1 MKMKELFFKCLS
13 TSIALSLPVT
23 SIMSAPI
30 TSGAAESNNPN
41 LTVGY
46 TQPWKSESTPPAS
59 AHKGATGLIEFSKNE
74 WYNEPA
80 TFAVNREKA
89 GVFASG
95 SVVYDSVDKAVIGAT
110 EYRKDATAYY
120 QLLTGKTNND
130 WSLVVFSKQS
140 EIGAEYENFYKT
152 NFAPDSSWKTGL
164 TLPASWTS
172 QGFDFPIYRG
182 ANAISP
188 IATAP
193 NGPAEANPTGFYLK
207 HFTVNDSL
215 YSANGRIYISL
226 QGVESCYY
234 LYINGKAVGYS
245 EDTYSP
251 HSFDV
256 TDYLNK
262 SGDNLLAL
270 EVRKYCDGVWT
281 EDQDMFRDGGVFRD
295 IYLYSAP
302 LIHIS
307 DYTVTT
313 VLDENY
319 QNAELGI
326 SVDLANASTEKAD
339 NFAVDI
345 RLYDENNELFLNGAT
360 LNFANIAAADGSKD
374 GTASANLTRT
384 VYSPKLWSAET
395 PNLYTLVLSVYNTK
409 TGIYYGSVSQQ
420 LGFREIEFT
429 RTEVADRESYN
440 VTTDY
445 ESGYKTITINGK
457 PLVFKGVNYGST
469 DPKYGKYVSSEV
481 MERDISLM
489 KQYNLNALRT
499 SHYSADD
506 YLYHLC
512 NKYGIYVMAETNIES
527 HCFQN
532 KASYAVD
539 AHLNFKEHMLDK
551 TETAFERLK
560 NCTANVM
567 WSYGNE
573 SFYYWDLS
581 AASKKFFGDLIW
593 YYKDRDKTRPV
604 HAESTFRYAGV
615 DVWSN
620 MYPSVEY
627 IKNNSIYSMPYLM
640 CEYAHAMGNSVGN
653 LKEYWDVIRS
663 GVNMMGGFIW
673 DWADQ
678 ARIAEINQ
686 EYSYTYEKY
695 SEGSKFGVEAD
706 LNSLTSLNF
715 YNDDDSVPIG
725 TSIKGQLYF
734 DNANYNTYLSGT
746 GKSFTFETV
755 VKPTERKANLTLLAK
770 GDAQVA
776 LKTDSQG
783 RLEFWVYNAAGTND
797 SEKWKAVSAVIPS
810 DTVWAD
816 TWHQIA
822 GVYDKGNL
830 KLYLDGK
837 LLATAVKSDSIDSSN
852 DKIGIGDNGKVKFD
866 GEIAQARIYTKALT
880 QDEVKA
886 QYSSV
891 PAIKADS
898 EYVLLWFD
906 ASDIK
911 YTRTGAYDYYSQ
923 DYAKTGFYGEEM
935 TGKFYGYGGDFNETI
950 STSGSYSLNGLV
962 SCDRDI
968 QPELYEVKKQYQSIW
983 FVATSKQI
991 YNEQVSVYN
1000 EYNFIDLSNFAV
1012 EWILTEDGVAIGK
1025 GTLSD
1030 VDTALAGRNTRLITV
1045 PYRSYLPA
1053 TKKAEAEYFVNLSVK
1068 LKNDTDWAKA
1078 GHEVASAQIA
1088 VPVTVESSTR
1098 KYNKNVNV
1106 SDDGS
1111 RLTISGS
1118 DFSFELD
1125 KNTGVIKN
1133 YKYGGETLMTSG
1145 PVPNYWRGAL
1155 SNDKY
1160 SEYYNTEW
1168 QSINEDAIA
1177 SSVTYKTD
1185 SNGLTEI
1192 TVDIVSAL
1200 QPDLRQTL
1208 VYTVDGSGTVD
1219 VSLKVDATATKLGD
1233 YLRIGT
1239 VMTLPEGYENI
1250 EWYGNGPVESFSDR
1264 KSFATVG
1271 KYTSAVWDMFY
1282 PYAEPQDTGT
1292 VTDVRYFSISNSDN
1306 KYAVAI
1312 AANELFEAQALHFTA
1327 NQLHKAKHLY
1337 ELIPSDSTYLTV
1349 NLASCGTGT
1358 ASCGGTKNQALA
1370 DYRIT
1375 NDTAYTY
1382 SYTIIPY
1389 AASETPMEVTRQ
1401 YRSSVNPKEEAVIYD
1416 EEMPKVDAV
1425 NKSIDN
1431 LIVNDSCTKE
1441 QIDEIM
1447 TAYENINDSF
1457 KKYVTDERLTKL
1469 YEAYEAL
1476 KTTEKEILVSD
1487 KSKNGYKI
1495 NLKLNPTVSSGV
1507 GSGTIGTYAGDVG
1520 FKGQE
1525 YLLDKD
1531 GNKAQLNNCFG
1542 STKPFTI
1549 EAWVNPAGEA
1559 DNYHTFF
1566 GKGDNCAAIR
1576 FTATTVYFYIKNSA
1590 NAWKSV
1596 EVRNAGTT
1604 EWQHI
1609 VAAYDGEN
1617 IMLSLDGSSFK
1628 SVNVGALATS
1638 SDFVTIGWISGRNSK
1653 NYIKSLHIYNKA
1665 LSLADIAAA
1674 KPMDDNV
1681 EVWFD
1686 FNDYYYSGIA
1696 QKGDVNADGKT
1707 DIRDLVRIKKMS
1719 AGVIERTW
1727 RGDVNA
1733 DALIADASDL
1743 SDLHKKLLGLK

>member
-46 TQPWKSESTPPAS
+46 TQPWKSESIPPAS

-326 SVDLANASTEKAD
+326 SVDLANASAEKAD

-560 NCTANVM
+560 N
-567 WSYGNE
+567 
-573 SFYYWDLS
+573 
-581 AASKKFFGDLIW
+581 I
-593 YYKDRDKTRPV
+593 
-604 HAESTFRYAGV
+604 
-615 DVWSN
+615 
-620 MYPSVEY
+620 
-627 IKNNSIYSMPYLM
+627 
-640 CEYAHAMGNSVGN
+640 
-653 LKEYWDVIRS
+653 
-663 GVNMMGGFIW
+663 
-673 DWADQ
+673 
-678 ARIAEINQ
+678 
-686 EYSYTYEKY
+686 
-695 SEGSKFGVEAD
+695 
-706 LNSLTSLNF
+706 
-715 YNDDDSVPIG
+715 
-725 TSIKGQLYF
+725 
-734 DNANYNTYLSGT
+734 
-746 GKSFTFETV
+746 
-755 VKPTERKANLTLLAK
+755 
-770 GDAQVA
+770 
-776 LKTDSQG
+776 
-783 RLEFWVYNAAGTND
+783 
-797 SEKWKAVSAVIPS
+797 
-810 DTVWAD
+810 
-816 TWHQIA
+816 
-822 GVYDKGNL
+822 
-830 KLYLDGK
+830 
-837 LLATAVKSDSIDSSN
+837 
-852 DKIGIGDNGKVKFD
+852 
-866 GEIAQARIYTKALT
+866 
-880 QDEVKA
+880 
-886 QYSSV
+886 
-891 PAIKADS
+891 
-898 EYVLLWFD
+898 
-906 ASDIK
+906 
-911 YTRTGAYDYYSQ
+911 
-923 DYAKTGFYGEEM
+923 
-935 TGKFYGYGGDFNETI
+935 
-950 STSGSYSLNGLV
+950 
-962 SCDRDI
+962 
-968 QPELYEVKKQYQSIW
+968 
-983 FVATSKQI
+983 
-991 YNEQVSVYN
+991 
-1000 EYNFIDLSNFAV
+1000 
-1012 EWILTEDGVAIGK
+1012 
-1025 GTLSD
+1025 
-1030 VDTALAGRNTRLITV
+1030 
-1045 PYRSYLPA
+1045 
-1053 TKKAEAEYFVNLSVK
+1053 
-1068 LKNDTDWAKA
+1068 
-1078 GHEVASAQIA
+1078 
-1088 VPVTVESSTR
+1088 
-1098 KYNKNVNV
+1098 
-1106 SDDGS
+1106 
-1111 RLTISGS
+1111 
-1118 DFSFELD
+1118 
-1125 KNTGVIKN
+1125 
-1133 YKYGGETLMTSG
+1133 
-1145 PVPNYWRGAL
+1145 
-1155 SNDKY
+1155 
-1160 SEYYNTEW
+1160 
-1168 QSINEDAIA
+1168 
-1177 SSVTYKTD
+1177 
-1185 SNGLTEI
+1185 
-1192 TVDIVSAL
+1192 
-1200 QPDLRQTL
+1200 
-1208 VYTVDGSGTVD
+1208 
-1219 VSLKVDATATKLGD
+1219 
-1233 YLRIGT
+1233 
-1239 VMTLPEGYENI
+1239 
-1250 EWYGNGPVESFSDR
+1250 
-1264 KSFATVG
+1264 
-1271 KYTSAVWDMFY
+1271 
-1282 PYAEPQDTGT
+1282 
-1292 VTDVRYFSISNSDN
+1292 
-1306 KYAVAI
+1306 
-1312 AANELFEAQALHFTA
+1312 
-1327 NQLHKAKHLY
+1327 
-1337 ELIPSDSTYLTV
+1337 
-1349 NLASCGTGT
+1349 
-1358 ASCGGTKNQALA
+1358 
-1370 DYRIT
+1370 
-1375 NDTAYTY
+1375 
-1382 SYTIIPY
+1382 
-1389 AASETPMEVTRQ
+1389 
-1401 YRSSVNPKEEAVIYD
+1401 
-1416 EEMPKVDAV
+1416 
-1425 NKSIDN
+1425 
-1431 LIVNDSCTKE
+1431 
-1441 QIDEIM
+1441 
-1447 TAYENINDSF
+1447 
-1457 KKYVTDERLTKL
+1457 
-1469 YEAYEAL
+1469 
-1476 KTTEKEILVSD
+1476 
-1487 KSKNGYKI
+1487 
-1495 NLKLNPTVSSGV
+1495 
-1507 GSGTIGTYAGDVG
+1507 
-1520 FKGQE
+1520 
-1525 YLLDKD
+1525 
-1531 GNKAQLNNCFG
+1531 
-1542 STKPFTI
+1542 
-1549 EAWVNPAGEA
+1549 
-1559 DNYHTFF
+1559 
-1566 GKGDNCAAIR
+1566 
-1576 FTATTVYFYIKNSA
+1576 
-1590 NAWKSV
+1590 
-1596 EVRNAGTT
+1596 
-1604 EWQHI
+1604 
-1609 VAAYDGEN
+1609 
-1617 IMLSLDGSSFK
+1617 
-1628 SVNVGALATS
+1628 
-1638 SDFVTIGWISGRNSK
+1638 
-1653 NYIKSLHIYNKA
+1653 
-1665 LSLADIAAA
+1665 
-1674 KPMDDNV
+1674 
-1681 EVWFD
+1681 
-1686 FNDYYYSGIA
+1686 
-1696 QKGDVNADGKT
+1696 
-1707 DIRDLVRIKKMS
+1707 
-1719 AGVIERTW
+1719 
-1727 RGDVNA
+1727 
-1733 DALIADASDL
+1733 
-1743 SDLHKKLLGLK
+1743 